1 MEKKQEQI
9 NYDSLF
15 KDELFTYLERIE
27 ELEKNFQKTDKEID
41 IRTIVWANNK
51 NETKIKLNKIKE
63 DINFL
68 KTNIEDLKKTF
79 MNIVFELKFSSNKED
94 FDLLN
99 KKIENFDYLNFIT
112 RRDFIELVEKELNN
126 IE

>member
-1 MEKKQEQI
+1 MAEQEVAKK

-15 KDELFTYLERIE
+15 SDELFGYLERIE
-27 ELEKNFQKTDKEID
+27 ELEKNFQKIDKEID

-68 KTNIEDLKKTF
+68 KTNIENLKKTF
-79 MNIVFELKFSSNKED
+79 MSIVFELKFSSNKED

-112 RRDFIELVEKELNN
+112 RKDFIELVKKELNN
-126 IE
+126 